1 MFFLWYILRLTQH
14 SLLSKKRD
22 GTGKHGDE
30 IKIHWIKQKIE
41 TNRTQRYG
49 SAEDSTMIVFPS
61 SQVRNW
67 LDLAMNKQHFHHIIS
82 FTILGML
89 LFIVAGCME
98 SRVNSTEDLPG
109 SQFRG
114 SVRLQAED
122 NSFEINKNLVLVR
135 LEGTGFETL
144 TDTAGKWTLNLV
156 PQGTYTISYSKPGYS
171 TAKRFSVRCD
181 GKFPVIVKPMTLA
194 QLPSYSVDVI
204 ETTVLNDSLIITC
217 KTATLAMQDRRVI
230 VYVDTVMID
239 SNKLNTYLFTNL
251 DMVIKAGTNAA
262 QLRIPLSDLAAKG
275 IQSGSTVFVSGFGIV
290 RFEATADESFLAID
304 PITKKTIFWNI
315 RFPGA
320 TSEFT
325 VP

>member
-1 MFFLWYILRLTQH
+1 MVVFTSTQ
-14 SLLSKKRD
+14 L
-22 GTGKHGDE
+22 
-30 IKIHWIKQKIE
+30 
-41 TNRTQRYG
+41 
-49 SAEDSTMIVFPS
+49 
-61 SQVRNW
+61 RNW
-67 LDLAMNKQHFHHIIS
+67 LDLAMNKQHFHHMIS
-82 FTILGML
+82 FSILGML
-89 LFIVAGCME
+89 SIIFFGCME
-98 SRVNSTEDLPG
+98 SRVSSTEDLPG

-156 PQGTYTISYSKPGYS
+156 PQGTYTIAYSKPGYS

-194 QLPSYSVDVI
+194 QLPSYSVDAI
-204 ETTVLNDSLIITC
+204 ETTIIDDSLIITC
-217 KTATLAMQDRRVI
+217 KTATLAMQERRVI
-230 VYVDTVMID
+230 IYVDTVMMN
-239 SNKLNTYLFTNL
+239 SNMLNTYLFTNL
-251 DMVIKAGTNAA
+251 DMVIKAGTNSA
-262 QLRIPLSDLAAKG
+262 QIRIPLSDFTAIG
-275 IQSGSTVFVSGFGIV
+275 VRSGSTVFVSGFGIV

-315 RFPGA
+315 RYPGA
-320 TSEFT
+320 TTEFL